1 VADFYERMQATSK
14 RLLTKYKQGAVVYN
28 APGSDGDPFNPPTP
42 GQSYPVSAVQ
52 AQGREKQTYIDGGYI
67 VATDILLAVAPF
79 EVEPTQAGTI
89 DINGDEYQIVMVDSP
104 TVLPADG
111 QLVWFVGCRK

>member
-1 VADFYERMQATSK
+1 MSAFYDRMQSTAS

-52 AQGREKQTYIDGGYI
+52 QTYIDGGYI

-79 EVEPTQAGTI
+79 EVEPTLSGTMT
-89 DINGDEYQIVMVDSP
+89 INGETYQIVMVDSP